1 MTQGYRNSRKGYLTD
16 LLTDTTPIG
25 SIVSNLKAGQNSY
38 DHSFVKAT
46 SSNYPNLSEAI
57 GNAYTTGDD
66 PAYTHEGYLYCDGS
80 ELNISDYIGLYQII
94 GTKYGGRSSN
104 GIDVVNGGSGYTTSS
119 IVTIT
124 AAPAGGINMLATVGA
139 VDTNGK
145 ILYLNV
151 TNSGTGYTSVPTV
164 TVAGGTGATFQLRMT
179 DLTAAGGATLQPINT
194 ANAFENWGDPYMGT
208 FKVPDLIAKKV
219 VGNGPVYGSNSPNIG
234 NISIAT
240 GTTGGAWYLDKDQQD
255 EYFSLGTITTSGYD
269 QVLETTGCTIIGSQ
283 DVTITMRERKL
294 SGPPQHSHI
303 VYHSTPGGGEWVGGA
318 SGDRYIQDYKP
329 STGKVSRWYPTGDG
343 VVLTHKH
350 GLLRGPLS
358 DNTIATYDAF
368 DYAGGAGG
376 TGGTAD
382 PTAGFASGANEPGDY
397 YLASGTGSG
406 SFEFQTTIP
415 NPIMR
420 PILTTTVLGGKLS
433 TIGGTPIFEYTD
445 FEYTVPGTYT
455 IDLTT
460 ISGTP
465 DRLTYSLYGGGGS
478 GAAGTKAGNDG
489 TQSYIKVGDGSKI
502 YLKANGGGKGNG
514 SSGLAGGTAG
524 SVGLAVNS
532 GSENAAGAVSGQIG
546 ADGQAGNSGN
556 GWPYVD
562 YPSNPN
568 GGGAGGV
575 QTGSY
580 SDGSAGVNVLVGG
593 QSGTDTQT
601 KTSDGNFTFSG
612 GNNLTS
618 VTFELHGGRGSDAL
632 YSGVSGD
639 INGGEGAKVNISLKS
654 SQLATFKTA
663 TWSCQVGPG
672 YSDNSPNTN
681 GKQMSGSGDGGGGGS
696 GHNGARGGGGGAAT
710 ALLRNGT
717 VVAGAGGGGGAGSD
731 GYDGGTGQTGK
742 ASPIGGIQGTG
753 VSLGLGGGG
762 TGGNHGCIGGGGGGG
777 GGGCGTPGQITGG
790 SGNGGGAGGPG
801 GGPGGDGGHQGGAG
815 GNQGISSYSTTYFDT
830 GTMVDSGL
838 SNGKVVM
845 VANYNDDY
853 WTPGGGGGSAGGT
866 WNGYVQFANLGS
878 PASVE
883 VKVGSGGTGVS
894 MSGQTTGTS
903 NNGGDG
909 YAKVQV
915 GVITGYDNP
924 TTVITEDALIKSAS
938 FSQTVD
944 DVTVN
949 TNGSG
954 TGNAGGFKLPTADP
968 IILIRGGGGTGATA
982 TPVMTGGLITGINVT
997 NGGSGYTETPYVHVL
1012 NGQGGNAVA
1021 TATLGTGGNSDKVD
1035 SIAVTGATA
1044 YTNYVLFGGNH
1055 NQSSVGAKTRWVE
1068 LMPVDTSN
1076 AEYFSIKA
1084 ARGNGVNGGD
1094 ASEESL
1100 KVYYSTAG
1108 SPTTWILV
1116 DTIISGKT
1124 TSRNDPFIGTVP
1136 AVDLN
1141 NTWDGASGDTKWY
1154 TYTVALPQNAKASGT
1169 NFKIEQTRADA
1180 SSTNDN
1186 AGNTDHFAICEFIWW
1201 NGKAT
1206 VLVYVPT
1213 AGKILKQ
1220 NVDSLTY
1227 TVQGEVGPSIT
1238 YSSGLSCSDATLT
1251 MKATTKIEP
1260 QATIDPDIDVPLIH
1274 PYRTCKYLIKAY

>member
-1 MTQGYRNSRKGYLTD
+1 
-16 LLTDTTPIG
+16 
-25 SIVSNLKAGQNSY
+25 
-38 DHSFVKAT
+38 
-46 SSNYPNLSEAI
+46 
-57 GNAYTTGDD
+57 
-66 PAYTHEGYLYCDGS
+66 
-80 ELNISDYIGLYQII
+80 
-94 GTKYGGRSSN
+94 
-104 GIDVVNGGSGYTTSS
+104 
-119 IVTIT
+119 
-124 AAPAGGINMLATVGA
+124 
-139 VDTNGK
+139 
-145 ILYLNV
+145 
-151 TNSGTGYTSVPTV
+151 
-164 TVAGGTGATFQLRMT
+164 
-179 DLTAAGGATLQPINT
+179 
-194 ANAFENWGDPYMGT
+194 MGT

-219 VGNGPVYGSNSPNIG
+219 VGNGPVYGNNSPNIG

-329 STGKVSRWYPTGDG
+329 STGKVTRWYPTGDG

-358 DNTIATYDAF
+358 DNTVATYDAF

-415 NPIMR
+415 NPIMK

-433 TIGGTPIFEYTD
+433 TIGGTPIFDYTD
-445 FEYTVPGTYT
+445 FEYTIPGTYT

-478 GAAGTKAGNDG
+478 GAAGTKIGNAGQ
-489 TQSYIKVGDGSKI
+489 QSYIKVGDGSKI
-502 YLKANGGGKGNG
+502 YLKANGGGAGNG
-514 SSGLAGGTAG
+514 SSGLAGGLKGA
-524 SVGLAVNS
+524 VGLAVNS
-532 GSENAAGAVSGQIG
+532 GSENAAGAVSGQQG
-546 ADGQAGNSGN
+546 ADGQAGTAGN

-568 GGGAGGV
+568 GGGAGGA

-580 SDGSAGVNVLVGG
+580 SDGSAGINVLVGG
-593 QSGTDTQT
+593 QTGTDTQT
-601 KTSDGNFTFSG
+601 KTGDDNFTFSG

-663 TWSCQVGPG
+663 TWSCQIGAG
-672 YSDNSPNTN
+672 HSDNSPNTN
-681 GKQMSGSGDGGGGGS
+681 GKQMSGSGDGGSGGS

-710 ALLRNGT
+710 AILRNNT

-742 ASPIGGIQGTG
+742 ASPIGGIQGTTQT
-753 VSLGLGGGG
+753 LGLGGGG

-801 GGPGGDGGHQGGAG
+801 GGPGGDGGHDGGAG

-845 VANYNDDY
+845 VANYNDNY
-853 WTPGGGGGSAGGT
+853 WTPGGGGGGAGGT

-878 PASVE
+878 PASIE

-894 MSGQTTGTS
+894 MTGQTTGTS
-903 NNGGDG
+903 SNGGDG
-909 YAKVQV
+909 YAKVQL

-924 TTVITEDALIKSAS
+924 TTIITEDALIKSAS
-938 FSQTVD
+938 FNQTIN

-1055 NQSSVGAKTRWVE
+1055 NQTSAGAKTRWVE

-1116 DTIISGKT
+1116 DTIIAGRT

-1141 NTWDGASGDTKWY
+1141 NNWDGASGDTKWY

-1186 AGNTDHFAICEFIWW
+1186 ADNTDHFAICEFIWW

>member
-38 DHSFVKAT
+38 DHTFVKAT

-80 ELNISDYIGLYQII
+80 EYNISDYIGLYQII

-124 AAPAGGINMLATVGA
+124 AAPAGGINMIATVGE
-139 VDTNGK
+139 VDSNGK

-151 TNSGTGYTSVPTV
+151 TNSGQGYTSVPTV
-164 TVAGGTGATFQLRMT
+164 TVAGGTGATFSVRMT

-478 GAAGTKAGNDG
+478 GAAGTKIGNAGQ
-489 TQSYIKVGDGSKI
+489 QSYIKVGDGSKI
-502 YLKANGGGKGNG
+502 YLKANGGGAGNG
-514 SSGLAGGTAG
+514 SSGLAGGLKGT
-524 SVGLAVNS
+524 VGLAVNS

-632 YSGVSGD
+632 YSGVTGD

-894 MSGQTTGTS
+894 MSGQTTGTT

-909 YAKVQV
+909 YAKVQL

-1116 DTIISGKT
+1116 DTIIAGRT

-1141 NTWDGASGDTKWY
+1141 NNWDGASGDTKWY

-1206 VLVYVPT
+1206 TLVYVPT